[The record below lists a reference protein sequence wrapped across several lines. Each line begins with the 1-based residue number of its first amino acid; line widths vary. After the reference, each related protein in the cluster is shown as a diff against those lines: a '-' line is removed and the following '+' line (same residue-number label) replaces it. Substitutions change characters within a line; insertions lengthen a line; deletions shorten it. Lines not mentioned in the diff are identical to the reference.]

1 MLNTNNNASAN
12 SSGNTDDPIGA
23 FGDTEKLSL
32 PCHSPT
38 GLRDSLDISNKRS
51 DPNLLNPT
59 WTPASAKIGVFPL
72 REHVSK
78 SDYNI
83 KPNNSLNNFL
93 RPPQEDPNAAERKIK
108 FKKNKSLSL
117 HMPSVKGGSGGGS
130 SMGGGSGSLY
140 EEIKSK
146 IFKSDCD
153 QRKSLI
159 VARNDFKQKLSTVH
173 SCEAGSFWSKVEGE
187 EANDNL
193 SSVETSVENFV

>member
-1 MLNTNNNASAN
+1 MLTTNNNVSAN

-23 FGDTEKLSL
+23 FADIEKLSL
-32 PCHSPT
+32 PYHSPT
-38 GLRDSLDISNKRS
+38 AVRDSLEISNKRS

-59 WTPASAKIGVFPL
+59 WTPASAKIGVLPL

-83 KPNNSLNNFL
+83 KPNNSVNNFL
-93 RPPQEDPNAAERKIK
+93 RPPQEDPNSAERKTQ
-108 FKKNKSLSL
+108 FQKNKSLSL
-117 HMPSVKGGSGGGS
+117 HMPSVKGGS

-146 IFKSDCD
+146 IFKSDCE